1 MAGTTAFL
9 FPGQG
14 SQYVGMGQDLYQN
27 VPAAREVFDRADAV
41 LGFKISD
48 LCFTG
53 PLEKLNATDIQ
64 QPAVFVMSV
73 AALEAMKTGPKYK
86 DVVPAYVGGLSLGEY
101 TAHYAAGSLDF
112 ESALK
117 LVQARSAYMQEAS
130 KLVDS
135 TMVAIVGLEDE
146 KVQELCDQAKENE
159 VLVPANFNC
168 PGQVVVSGHRP
179 ACQRIADLA
188 EKAGAMKVI
197 ILDVAGA
204 FHSPLMQPAA
214 DRLKVVLD
222 QTNFQSPK
230 VPVMANVDCDFHTN
244 PDDIRQSLFR
254 QLTSS
259 TYWGKSLKKFM
270 ELGITEFIEIGPG
283 RASAGFLKRI
293 DRKAKCVNISG
304 NGDI

>member
-14 SQYVGMGQDLYQN
+14 SQYVGMGLDLYQN
-27 VPAAREVFDRADAV
+27 VPAAKDIFDRADAL
-41 LGFKISD
+41 LGFKISE

-73 AALEAMKTGPKYK
+73 AALEAMRAGAKYK
-86 DVVPAYVGGLSLGEY
+86 DVSPAYVGGLSLGEY

-112 ESALK
+112 EPALK
-117 LVQARSAYMQEAS
+117 LVQARSQFMQEAS
-130 KLVDS
+130 KMVDS
-135 TMVAIVGLEDE
+135 TMVAIVGLEDQ
-146 KVQELCDQAKENE
+146 KVQEVCDQVRGSD
-159 VLVPANFNC
+159 VLVPANYNC
-168 PGQVVVSGHRP
+168 PGQVVVSGHRA
-179 ACQRIADLA
+179 ACVRVADA
-188 EKAGAMKVI
+188 AQQAGAMKAI

-214 DRLKVVLD
+214 NRLMTVLN
-222 QTNFQSPK
+222 QTEFRSPK
-230 VPVMANVDCDFHTN
+230 IPVMANVDCEFHSD
-244 PDDIRQSLFR
+244 PADIRQSLFR

-259 TYWGKSLKKFM
+259 TYWGKSLKKFQD
-270 ELGITEFIEIGPG
+270 LGVTDFVEIGPG
-283 RASAGFLKRI
+283 RTSAGFLKRI

-304 NGDI
+304 IADI